1 MRRRRK
7 RRPRARPGAARTV
20 AAPARLE
27 AGRAREPLQAAGP
40 RRAPG
45 ALRTEGLGLE
55 RAANSGG
62 SLRGG

>member
-40 RRAPG
+40 LGRGERR
-45 ALRTEGLGLE
+45 E
-55 RAANSGG
+55 R
-62 SLRGG
+62 